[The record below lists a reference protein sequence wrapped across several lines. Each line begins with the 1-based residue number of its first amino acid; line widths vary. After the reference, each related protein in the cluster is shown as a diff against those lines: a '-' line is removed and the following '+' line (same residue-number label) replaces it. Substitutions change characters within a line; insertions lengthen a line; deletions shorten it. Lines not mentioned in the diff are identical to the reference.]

1 MREYIQHFA
10 RVLLCMTFL
19 EDAYRISTDFDSQV
33 DPHTQALFFFERTHF
48 PAFVCGGLSLCL
60 SGCVIW
66 FRNLVNP
73 RRCVVCKYVDIY
85 DTFT

>member
-33 DPHTQALFFFERTHF
+33 DPHTQALFFSRENPF
-48 PAFVCGGLSLCL
+48 PSVRVWGSLSLSFWVCHL
-60 SGCVIW
+60 VSQSGQS
-66 FRNLVNP
+66 
-73 RRCVVCKYVDIY
+73 
-85 DTFT
+85 